1 MNYLS
6 SFSLVWIGMLL
17 IVACQGEKDFSLPY
31 EKFVLDN
38 GLQVVLHE
46 DKSDPIVS
54 VAIQYHVG
62 SAREKPGKTGFAHLF
77 EHMLFQRSEH
87 LGRNEFFKKIGELG
101 GSFNGA
107 TGPDGTVYYETVPRD
122 ALEKVLWMES
132 DRMGFF
138 INTVTRKGL
147 EREIDVVSNEK
158 RQNENRPFGQSNG
171 MMLKQFYP
179 EGHPYRWP
187 VIGSIA
193 DLHGATVDDIKQFY
207 RKYYAPNNATLV
219 VAGDFDRREVEAM
232 IRKYFGE
239 IPAREEVE
247 PVRPIPVQLEKT
259 SKYVLEDRFAN
270 APGLEMNFSGAEQFH
285 PDAYPLRILALL
297 LSYGKNAPFYK
308 VLVEDN
314 KLASYVN
321 VASSSL
327 ELSGQVS
334 VSVKAYKETDLNTV
348 YRGIQEAFERF
359 EQEGIRDNDLERM
372 KIMQETMLYNVMMSL
387 ESKTQALARNN
398 VFAGRP
404 DQMVIDLAHYQAV
417 TKEEVMRVYRKY
429 VRGKHFVA
437 LSTVPQGQTSLALTG
452 SVVVR
457 PDEDSPVGQKL
468 VADEGAV
475 TDDDPY
481 EYTPSV
487 FDRSV
492 EPPLLA
498 NTPESAMPP
507 VWTGEM
513 SNGMKVKGMAYTELP
528 VVQFAVYLNSG
539 MLCEPKGKSGLARLT
554 AAVLNCGTRTK
565 TPEELEVALGLLGA
579 RVSFGVSTERMQ
591 LSGSCLKKNFPQVLR
606 LVEEMLLEPR
616 WDETALEL
624 ARKRMI
630 GNIRQSSTEPKVL
643 ARHVFRQMMYGPENV
658 LSNSA
663 LASEKE
669 VAAITMEDIKTFYK
683 THIVPG
689 QATFDFVGGY
699 EKKEV
704 MKFLQP
710 LARTWT
716 TGGAS
721 QERLNLNFMAPQAK
735 VYFVD
740 YPGAKQSYILLGCPA
755 MPKASND
762 YYPAKMV
769 NQLLGASSNALLF
782 DVLRLQHGYTYGA
795 YSFFDCGKYA
805 NEFRA
810 TSSVQAAYTLE
821 AMQLFKSCIS
831 TYGEQFT
838 EQSLV
843 KTKDAMFKENAAA
856 FEMPDAR
863 LDLLSEMTVD
873 GLPVDDLNTMSNKL
887 SLKRQEQ
894 LLKRMTLPEAKACIR
909 NWLDYDRMFFVV
921 VGDAASQLDR
931 IRKSGLGEVKV
942 VDLQELR

>member
-721 QERLNLNFMAPQAK
+721 QERLNLNFMAPQSK
-735 VYFVD
+735 VYFVE

-873 GLPVDDLNTMSNKL
+873 GLPVDDL
-887 SLKRQEQ
+887 KRQEQ

>member
-193 DLHGATVDDIKQFY
+193 DLHGVTVDDIKQFY

-359 EQEGIRDNDLERM
+359 EQEGIRDNDLERV

-554 AAVLNCGTRTK
+554 AAVLNCGTRPK

-873 GLPVDDLNTMSNKL
+873 GLPVDDL
-887 SLKRQEQ
+887 KRQEQ

>member
-122 ALEKVLWMES
+122 ALVKVLWMES

-616 WDETALEL
+616 WDVTALEL

-873 GLPVDDLNTMSNKL
+873 GLPVDDL
-887 SLKRQEQ
+887 KRQEQ

>member
-193 DLHGATVDDIKQFY
+193 DLHGVTVDDIKQFY

-359 EQEGIRDNDLERM
+359 EQEGIRDNDLERV

-769 NQLLGASSNALLF
+769 NQRLGASSNALLF

-873 GLPVDDLNTMSNKL
+873 GLPVDDL
-887 SLKRQEQ
+887 KRQEQ

-921 VGDAASQLDR
+921 VGDEASQLDR

>member
-762 YYPAKMV
+762 YYSAKMV

-873 GLPVDDLNTMSNKL
+873 GLPVDDL
-887 SLKRQEQ
+887 KRQEQ

>member
-297 LSYGKNAPFYK
+297 LSYSKNAPFYK

-873 GLPVDDLNTMSNKL
+873 GLPVDDL
-887 SLKRQEQ
+887 KRQEQ

>member
-193 DLHGATVDDIKQFY
+193 DLHGVTVDDIKQFY

-285 PDAYPLRILALL
+285 PDAYPLRILSLL

-359 EQEGIRDNDLERM
+359 EQEGIRDNDLERV

-873 GLPVDDLNTMSNKL
+873 GLPVDDL
-887 SLKRQEQ
+887 KRQEQ

>member
-247 PVRPIPVQLEKT
+247 PVRPIRVQLEKT

-873 GLPVDDLNTMSNKL
+873 GLPVDDL
-887 SLKRQEQ
+887 KRQEQ

>member
-475 TDDDPY
+475 TDADPY

-630 GNIRQSSTEPKVL
+630 GNIRHRSTDPTGL

-873 GLPVDDLNTMSNKL
+873 GLPVDDL
-887 SLKRQEQ
+887 KRQEQ

>member
-147 EREIDVVSNEK
+147 EREIDVVSNAK

-193 DLHGATVDDIKQFY
+193 DLHGVTVDDIKQFY

-359 EQEGIRDNDLERM
+359 EQEGIRDNDLERV

-873 GLPVDDLNTMSNKL
+873 GLPVDDL
-887 SLKRQEQ
+887 KRQEQ

>member
-873 GLPVDDLNTMSNKL
+873 GLPVDDL
-887 SLKRQEQ
+887 KRQEQ
-894 LLKRMTLPEAKACIR
+894 LLKRMTPPEAKACIR

>member
-565 TPEELEVALGLLGA
+565 TPEELEGA

-873 GLPVDDLNTMSNKL
+873 GLPVDDL
-887 SLKRQEQ
+887 KRQEQ

>member
-193 DLHGATVDDIKQFY
+193 DLHGVTVDDIKQFY

-769 NQLLGASSNALLF
+769 NQLLGASSNALLV

-873 GLPVDDLNTMSNKL
+873 GLPVDDL
-887 SLKRQEQ
+887 KRQEQ

>member
-46 DKSDPIVS
+46 DKPDPIVS

-873 GLPVDDLNTMSNKL
+873 GLPVDDL
-887 SLKRQEQ
+887 KRQEQ

>member
-457 PDEDSPVGQKL
+457 PDEDSPVGQRL

-782 DVLRLQHGYTYGA
+782 DVLRLQHGYTYCA
-795 YSFFDCGKYA
+795 YSFFDCGKYE

-873 GLPVDDLNTMSNKL
+873 GLPVDDL
-887 SLKRQEQ
+887 KRQEQ

>member
-1 MNYLS
+1 
-6 SFSLVWIGMLL
+6 MLL

-193 DLHGATVDDIKQFY
+193 DLHGVTVDDIKQFY

-873 GLPVDDLNTMSNKL
+873 GLPVDDL
-887 SLKRQEQ
+887 KRQEQ

>member
-1 MNYLS
+1 
-6 SFSLVWIGMLL
+6 MLL

-630 GNIRQSSTEPKVL
+630 GNIRQSSTEPNVL

-873 GLPVDDLNTMSNKL
+873 GLPVDDL
-887 SLKRQEQ
+887 KRQEQ

>member
-1 MNYLS
+1 
-6 SFSLVWIGMLL
+6 MLL

-873 GLPVDDLNTMSNKL
+873 GLPVDDL
-887 SLKRQEQ
+887 KRQEQ

>member
-359 EQEGIRDNDLERM
+359 EQEGTRDNDLERM

-873 GLPVDDLNTMSNKL
+873 GLPVDDL
-887 SLKRQEQ
+887 KRQEQ

>member
-193 DLHGATVDDIKQFY
+193 DLHGATVDDITQFY

-873 GLPVDDLNTMSNKL
+873 GLPVDDL
-887 SLKRQEQ
+887 KRQEQ

>member
-77 EHMLFQRSEH
+77 EHMVFQLSEH

-873 GLPVDDLNTMSNKL
+873 GLPVDDL
-887 SLKRQEQ
+887 KRQEQ

>member
-721 QERLNLNFMAPQAK
+721 QERLNLNLMAPQAK

-873 GLPVDDLNTMSNKL
+873 GLPVDDL
-887 SLKRQEQ
+887 KRQEQ

>member
-122 ALEKVLWMES
+122 ALVKVLWMES

-359 EQEGIRDNDLERM
+359 EQEGIRDNDLERV

-873 GLPVDDLNTMSNKL
+873 GLPVDDL
-887 SLKRQEQ
+887 KRQEQ

>member
-452 SVVVR
+452 SV
-457 PDEDSPVGQKL
+457 
-468 VADEGAV
+468 ADEGAV

-873 GLPVDDLNTMSNKL
+873 GLPVDDL
-887 SLKRQEQ
+887 KRQEQ

>member
-689 QATFDFVGGY
+689 QATFDFVRGY

-873 GLPVDDLNTMSNKL
+873 GLPVDDL
-887 SLKRQEQ
+887 KRQEQ

>member
-873 GLPVDDLNTMSNKL
+873 GLPVDDL
-887 SLKRQEQ
+887 KRQEQ

-909 NWLDYDRMFFVV
+909 NWLGYDRMFFVV

>member
-62 SAREKPGKTGFAHLF
+62 SAREKPAKTGFAHLF

-334 VSVKAYKETDLNTV
+334 VSLKAYKETDLNTV

-873 GLPVDDLNTMSNKL
+873 GLPVDDL
-887 SLKRQEQ
+887 KRQEQ

>member
-539 MLCEPKGKSGLARLT
+539 MLCEPKGKSGLAHLT

-873 GLPVDDLNTMSNKL
+873 GLPVDDL
-887 SLKRQEQ
+887 KRQEQ

>member
-873 GLPVDDLNTMSNKL
+873 GLPVDDL
-887 SLKRQEQ
+887 KRQEL

>member
-843 KTKDAMFKENAAA
+843 KTKDAMFKDNAAA

-873 GLPVDDLNTMSNKL
+873 GLPVDD
-887 SLKRQEQ
+887 LKRQEQ

>member
-591 LSGSCLKKNFPQVLR
+591 LSGRCLKKNFPQVLR

-873 GLPVDDLNTMSNKL
+873 GLPVDDL
-887 SLKRQEQ
+887 KRQEQ

>member
-873 GLPVDDLNTMSNKL
+873 GLPVDDL
-887 SLKRQEQ
+887 KRQEQ

>member
-487 FDRSV
+487 FDSSV

-873 GLPVDDLNTMSNKL
+873 GLPVDDL
-887 SLKRQEQ
+887 KRQEQ

>member
-1 MNYLS
+1 MRKQLMIPLLMTTVMAGMS
-6 SFSLVWIGMLL
+6 SCKNGDAASL
-17 IVACQGEKDFSLPY
+17 KY
-31 EKFVLDN
+31 EKYKLDN
-38 GLQVVLHE
+38 GLEVVLHE
-46 DKSDPIVS
+46 DKSDPVVS

-62 SAREKPGKTGFAHLF
+62 SNREKPGKTGFAHFF
-77 EHMLFQRSEH
+77 EHMLFQRSEN
-87 LGRNEFFKKIGELG
+87 LPRNAFFQKIDAMG

-107 TGPDGTVYYETVPRD
+107 TSNDGTVYFETVPRD

-873 GLPVDDLNTMSNKL
+873 GLPVDDL
-887 SLKRQEQ
+887 KRQEQ

>member
-321 VASSSL
+321 EASSSL

-873 GLPVDDLNTMSNKL
+873 GLPVDDL
-887 SLKRQEQ
+887 KRQEQ

>member
-372 KIMQETMLYNVMMSL
+372 KIMQETMLYNVMMFL

-873 GLPVDDLNTMSNKL
+873 GLPVDDL
-887 SLKRQEQ
+887 KRQEQ

>member
-565 TPEELEVALGLLGA
+565 TPEELEVALELLGA

-873 GLPVDDLNTMSNKL
+873 GLPVDDL
-887 SLKRQEQ
+887 KRQEQ

>member
-689 QATFDFVGGY
+689 QATVDVVGGD

-873 GLPVDDLNTMSNKL
+873 GLPVDDL
-887 SLKRQEQ
+887 KRQEQ